1 MNITIASMSP
11 TGSID
16 INVLNAARSAK
27 AVILQTDLDGTVNLN
42 DIEYKTLDNLYMEA
56 EDFDDLIKRA
66 CDEII
71 QDDTLFIVLGNG
83 YQNEIAVRAAHQVRQ
98 QGGNVSVMPHG
109 EPALCS
115 ALESGILSA
124 LTGHSVF
131 SAASFSR
138 ITDTDNIV
146 VISEI
151 DTRVKASEIKLK
163 LAQYY
168 GDEYNVLLADV
179 REIAAKKIPLCTID
193 SEASYGYYTSVV
205 LPPLPLKEKAR
216 YTFRD
221 LVSVMD
227 RLRSQNGCP
236 WDKEQTH
243 ESLKRYLVEESYEVL
258 EAIDDEDMDALY
270 DELGDVLLQVVFHA
284 KIAQQ
289 CGEFDITD
297 ITTAICKKMISRHTH
312 IFGSASADT
321 PDDVVQNWEQIKKK
335 EKGQST
341 QTEVLKNVPKSMPAL
356 MRSGKVQHKAAH
368 IGFDFRD
375 VSEAMDKLREEIIEV
390 EEDIKNGN
398 DLAEECG
405 DLLFAAVNVVRM
417 LKVEP
422 EIALQ
427 NATDKFI
434 DRFTHVEQIAVSH
447 GIDMQNCDIEQLDA
461 IWDEAKQKTR
471 KFKDKY

>member
-11 TGSID
+11 IGSID
-16 INVLNAARSAK
+16 QIVLDAAKSAK
-27 AVILQTDLDGTVNLN
+27 AIVLQTDLEGTVKLN
-42 DIEYKTLDNLYMEA
+42 DVAYQTLDSLYIEA
-56 EDFDDLIKRA
+56 ENFDDLIDKA
-66 CDEII
+66 TDKIMH
-71 QDDTLFIVLGNG
+71 DGTLFIVLGNA
-83 YQNEIAVRAAHQVRQ
+83 YQNEIAIRTAHLACQ
-98 QGGNVSVMPHG
+98 QDGNVQVTAHG
-109 EPALCS
+109 EPSLCL
-115 ALESGILSA
+115 ALETGMLDA
-124 LTGHSVF
+124 LTGYSVF
-131 SAASFSR
+131 SAASFSN
-138 ITDTDNIV
+138 ISDTDNVV

-163 LAQYY
+163 LAQHY
-168 GDEYNVLLADV
+168 GDEYTVLLTDV
-179 REIAAKKIPLCTID
+179 REKSVKKIPLCAID

-205 LPPLPLKEKAR
+205 LPPLQLKEKVR

-243 ESLKRYLVEESYEVL
+243 KSLKRYLVEESYEVL
-258 EAIDDEDMDALY
+258 EAIDDDDMDALY

-321 PDDVVQNWEQIKKK
+321 PDDVIQNWEQIKKK

-341 QTEVLKNVPKSMPAL
+341 QTDVLKNVPKSMPAL

-375 VSEAMDKLREEIIEV
+375 VSEAMDKLREEIAEV
-390 EEDIKNGN
+390 EEDIRNGN

-471 KFKDKY
+471 KF